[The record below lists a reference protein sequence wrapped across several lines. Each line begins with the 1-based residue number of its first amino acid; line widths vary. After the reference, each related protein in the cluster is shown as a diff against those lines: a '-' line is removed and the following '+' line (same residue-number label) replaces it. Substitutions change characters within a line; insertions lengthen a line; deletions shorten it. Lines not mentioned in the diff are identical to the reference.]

1 MSGGWSWV
9 QLPGEKA
16 VRTGAEMS
24 LVGKGKAASASS
36 SAAENAMGFDRR
48 QGLLALWLR
57 PRKAVEELFVPLIWF
72 ASWGLADSLLGP
84 LK

>member
-1 MSGGWSWV
+1 M
-9 QLPGEKA
+9 
-16 VRTGAEMS
+16 RTGAEMS

-57 PRKAVEELFVPLIWF
+57 PRKAVEELFVPLI
-72 ASWGLADSLLGP
+72 
-84 LK
+84 